1 MMLGDLHYEVVLD
14 PEGRHRV
21 YFTDETRADLPPDIA
36 SEVMITINRRE
47 GVPESLPAQIDEVQ
61 KGWVAQGESVDDIG
75 AIGRIDFTLQGEEP
89 YWIDLPFG
97 FYSPS

>member
-47 GVPESLPAQIDEVQ
+47 GVP
-61 KGWVAQGESVDDIG
+61 
-75 AIGRIDFTLQGEEP
+75 
-89 YWIDLPFG
+89 
-97 FYSPS
+97 